1 MAEPAQRRDDGEGG
15 KFYEHPTRTAL
26 DGTPRQYISVT
37 TALSVVAKPALL
49 YWATKLSARR
59 AMDNLPRLMVAAM
72 GMAGEPCGRT
82 YNRSGDPRC
91 GTCGPCTQRWV
102 EIFHVGE
109 KMRRAREGS
118 AVHDVIEWWSKTG
131 EIRYDPSEH
140 LYEYEGGTHQVTWE
154 QIQPYLDRFEQW
166 VADYGI
172 APGSFVTCEATVWHH
187 DDGWAGTL
195 DAILKVAP
203 VTAKAAKLCARVH
216 AANGRVGGQLDA
228 PVLLVLD
235 NKSREGEDKAFYP
248 EYSLQSGGAYRHGQ
262 TMTAKLGAFEVDMP
276 ATHGAAILQMR
287 PDGYNFEPVS
297 SGQREYRAFLAA
309 LDLYRWHAD
318 HGQASIQVG
327 TFPVPAGWK
336 WEPPAPA
343 QSATFTRARTPDGE
357 LCGCPACD
365 DPHDPG
371 CMFGGLRE
379 PGVHV
384 REVTVD
390 DDPVEPPKPAKAAKR
405 AAPAKRTSAAAKK
418 AAAAAADRT
427 PATPPPPGT
436 SATLD
441 SMRRAAP
448 SGIPDD
454 GIPF

>member
-26 DGTPRQYISVT
+26 DGSPRQYISVT

-82 YNRSGDPRC
+82 YSRSGDPRC

-131 EIRYDPSEH
+131 KIHYDPSEH
-140 LYEYEGGTHQVTWE
+140 LYEYEGGTLQVTLE
-154 QIQPYLDRFEQW
+154 QIQPYLDRFGQW

-172 APGSFVTCEATVWHH
+172 TPESFVTCEATVWHH

-195 DAILKVAP
+195 DAILKVTP

-216 AANGRVGGQLDA
+216 GSNGRTGGQLDA

-235 NKSREGEDKAFYP
+235 NKSREGADKAFYP

-262 TMTAKLGAFEVDMP
+262 TMTAKLGAIEVDMP
-276 ATHGAAILQMR
+276 ATHGAAILQLR

-318 HGQASIQVG
+318 HGQASVQVG

-336 WEPPAPA
+336 WEPPKPTGPQPGRSTFVEREDGASAPYPPA
-343 QSATFTRARTPDGE
+343 ELLSGGE
-357 LCGCPACD
+357 S
-365 DPHDPG
+365 
-371 CMFGGLRE
+371 
-379 PGVHV
+379 
-384 REVTVD
+384 
-390 DDPVEPPKPAKAAKR
+390 PKPAKAAKR

-418 AAAAAADRT
+418 AAAAAADRPPT
-427 PATPPPPGT
+427 TPPPPGT

-441 SMRRAAP
+441 SMRRAG
-448 SGIPDD
+448 SDTPDD

>member
-37 TALSVVAKPALL
+37 TALGVVAKPALL

-59 AMDNLPRLMVAAM
+59 AMDNLPRLINAAM
-72 GMAGEPCGRT
+72 LGGEPCGRT
-82 YNRSGDPRC
+82 YSRSGDPRC
-91 GTCGPCTQRWV
+91 GTCALCVRRWV

-131 EIRYDPSEH
+131 QIHYDPSEH
-140 LYEYEGGTHQVTWE
+140 LYEYEGGTLQVTRE
-154 QIQPYLDRFEQW
+154 QIQPYLSRFEQW
-166 VADYGI
+166 IVDYGI
-172 APGSFVTCEATVWHH
+172 MPDSFVTCEATVWHH

-195 DAILKVAP
+195 DAILKVSP
-203 VTAKAAKLCARVH
+203 VTAKAAKLCARMH
-216 AANGRVGGQLDA
+216 AANGRTGGQLDM

-262 TMTAKLGAFEVDMP
+262 TMTTKLGVMEVEMP
-276 ATHGAAILQMR
+276 STHGAAILQLR

-336 WEPPAPA
+336 WEPPKPTGPQPGRSTFVERDDGAAALYPPAELLGGAAP
-343 QSATFTRARTPDGE
+343 
-357 LCGCPACD
+357 
-365 DPHDPG
+365 
-371 CMFGGLRE
+371 
-379 PGVHV
+379 V
-384 REVTVD
+384 
-390 DDPVEPPKPAKAAKR
+390 KAAKR
-405 AAPAKRTSAAAKK
+405 AAPAKRTSAAARK
-418 AAAAAADRT
+418 AAAAAADR
-427 PATPPPPGT
+427 PAATPPTTPPAT
-436 SATLD
+436 DASATLD
-441 SMRRAAP
+441 SMRHAAP
-448 SGIPDD
+448 SGLPDD